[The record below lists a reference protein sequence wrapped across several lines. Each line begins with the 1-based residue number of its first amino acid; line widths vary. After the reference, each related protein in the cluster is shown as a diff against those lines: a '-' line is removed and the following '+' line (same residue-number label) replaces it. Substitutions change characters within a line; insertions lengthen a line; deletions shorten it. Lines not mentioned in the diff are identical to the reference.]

1 MRKPMMIANWKM
13 NKTRDEALSFI
24 YAVNEVLPS
33 SEKVGTVVCAPAIVL
48 RDLVKRQGDNL
59 RIGAENMHYEESGAF
74 TGEISPSMLTTT
86 GVEYVIIGH
95 SERRQY
101 FNETDETVNKKL
113 HAAMKH
119 GLKPIL
125 CIGETLEQRE
135 AGVTH
140 DILKGQLT
148 ADLAGLTAENMENVI
163 IAYEPIWAI
172 GTGKTASPEDANEA
186 CGFVR
191 NVVKELFNA
200 AVAEETVV
208 LYGGSMKPANV
219 DALLA
224 QSDIDGGLVGGASL
238 EAESFLKLVNACL
251 K

>member
-33 SEKVGTVVCAPAIVL
+33 LDKVGTVVCAPAIVL

-95 SERRQY
+95 SERRAY
-101 FNETDETVNKKL
+101 YNETDEAINKKL
-113 HAAMKH
+113 HAAIKH

-135 AGVTH
+135 QGVTH
-140 DILKGQLT
+140 DVLEGQL
-148 ADLAGLTAENMENVI
+148 AKDLAGLTAENMENVI

-191 NVVKELFNA
+191 NVVKSLFNA
-200 AVAEETVV
+200 AVAEETIV

>member
-33 SEKVGTVVCAPAIVL
+33 LDKVGTVVCAPAIVL

-95 SERRQY
+95 SERRAY
-101 FNETDETVNKKL
+101 YNETDEAINKKL
-113 HAAMKH
+113 HAAIKH

-135 AGVTH
+135 QGVTH
-140 DILKGQLT
+140 DVLEGQLT
-148 ADLAGLTAENMENVI
+148 KDLAGLTAENMENVI

-191 NVVKELFNA
+191 NVVKSLFNA
-200 AVAEETVV
+200 AVAEETIV

>member
-33 SEKVGTVVCAPAIVL
+33 LDKVGTVVCAPAIVL

-95 SERRQY
+95 SERRAY
-101 FNETDETVNKKL
+101 YNETDEAINKKL
-113 HAAMKH
+113 HAAIKH

-135 AGVTH
+135 QGVTH
-140 DILKGQLT
+140 DVLETQLT
-148 ADLAGLTAENMENVI
+148 KDLAGLTAENMENVI

-191 NVVKELFNA
+191 NVVKSLFNA
-200 AVAEETVV
+200 AVAEETIV
-208 LYGGSMKPANV
+208 LYGGSMKPTNV

>member
-135 AGVTH
+135 SGVTH